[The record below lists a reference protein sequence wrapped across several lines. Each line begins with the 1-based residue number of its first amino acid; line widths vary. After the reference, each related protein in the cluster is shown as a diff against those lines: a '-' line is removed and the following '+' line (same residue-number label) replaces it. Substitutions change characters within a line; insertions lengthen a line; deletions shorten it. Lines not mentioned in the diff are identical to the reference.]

1 MLGGAV
7 FFSPSGTMHYQVQIY
22 SLKFTD
28 IQFDTSI
35 HWFGALTYKCNQK
48 FATLSTKSKNHTQ
61 LEFELRFKVSLT
73 FSSAS
78 STPTIFFLKSL
89 PGAALFITCVSAD
102 SSRPQMP
109 RVNNFPLKLTR
120 MSHKRSSTVMRAK
133 GYKLQHKT
141 PECTFQWKC
150 PKALHQAANTTTST
164 GTLSWWCGLWFCHP
178 CLCNAIISWG
188 IREKIF
194 Q

>member
-7 FFSPSGTMHYQVQIY
+7 FFSPSGTMYYQVQIY

-28 IQFDTSI
+28 IQFDTNI
-35 HWFGALTYKCNQK
+35 HRFGALTYKCNQK
-48 FATLSTKSKNHTQ
+48 FATLSIKSKNHTQ
-61 LEFELRFKVSLT
+61 PEFELPFKVSLT

-120 MSHKRSSTVMRAK
+120 MSHKRSSTVMRADYNTK
-133 GYKLQHKT
+133 HQN
-141 PECTFQWKC
+141 
-150 PKALHQAANTTTST
+150 ALFSGSAWRRCIKPRTQPRAQEHFP
-164 GTLSWWCGLWFCHP
+164 GGVDCDFVTLVSVML
-178 CLCNAIISWG
+178 
-188 IREKIF
+188 
-194 Q
+194 

>member
-7 FFSPSGTMHYQVQIY
+7 FFSPSGTMYYQVQIY

-28 IQFDTSI
+28 IQFDTNI
-35 HWFGALTYKCNQK
+35 HRFGALTYKCNQK
-48 FATLSTKSKNHTQ
+48 FATLSIKSKNHTQ
-61 LEFELRFKVSLT
+61 PEFELPFKVSLT

-120 MSHKRSSTVMRAK
+120 MSHKRSSTVMRAE

-150 PKALHQAANTTTST
+150 LKALHQAANTTTST
-164 GTLSWWCGLWFCHP
+164 GTLSLWCGLWFCHP
-178 CLCNAIISWG
+178 CLCNAIISRG